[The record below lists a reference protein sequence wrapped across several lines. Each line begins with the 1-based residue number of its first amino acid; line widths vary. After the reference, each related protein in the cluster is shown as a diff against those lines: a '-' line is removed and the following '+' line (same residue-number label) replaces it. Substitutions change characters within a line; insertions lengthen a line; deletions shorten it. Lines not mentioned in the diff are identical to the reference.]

1 MQVKRDGHPIF
12 LFPQTYA
19 GKNNTEIHRGFR
31 FRELDGEHVLL
42 DTLFFAVQE
51 STLAQIV

>member
-1 MQVKRDGHPIF
+1 